1 MTSNDHR
8 AQYRSHENPKPKRP
22 KKMDEITEKSIA
34 EVKAAMV
41 QSWADLHRSLDPE
54 NRPMLSASFEF
65 GFMAGCAYIEGK
77 TLSAEHGPGCYAGGP
92 PHYSCALD
100 RIVELES
107 AR

>member
-8 AQYRSHENPKPKRP
+8 AQYRSRENPKPKRP

-54 NRPMLSASFEF
+54 NRPMMTGKFEF
-65 GFMAGCAYIEGK
+65 AFASGIAFARGE
-77 TLSAEHGPGCYAGGP
+77 TLAAEHGPGP
-92 PHYSCALD
+92 
-100 RIVELES
+100 